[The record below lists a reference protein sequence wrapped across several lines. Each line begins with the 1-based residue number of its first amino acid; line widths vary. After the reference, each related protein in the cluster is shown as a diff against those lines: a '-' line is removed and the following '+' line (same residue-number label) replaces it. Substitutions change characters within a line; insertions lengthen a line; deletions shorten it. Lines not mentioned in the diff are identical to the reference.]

1 MLFVF
6 SRIFVADTKITFS
19 HNFIAPVSKYTVN
32 TSLCMSLSDNV
43 FLVKSLS
50 FIILTT
56 ADNINYGLF
65 LVHFEVDFKHAGIH
79 FYNLPWCLIFSETFL
94 IVVDFE

>member
-6 SRIFVADTKITFS
+6 SHISVADTKITFS
-19 HNFIAPVSKYTVN
+19 YNFIAALSKYTVN
-32 TSLCMSLSDNV
+32 TSLCMSLSANI
-43 FLVKSLS
+43 FLVKLLS
-50 FIILTT
+50 FIILAN

-65 LVHFEVDFKHAGIH
+65 LVHFKVDFKPPGIH